1 MLSPIFI
8 NVDSD
13 LDVAVS
19 ALEEL
24 KQVTTCEA
32 ASEPLGRF
40 WKKYENLAEEARLKL
55 QLEVSRNQKL
65 RQLIEI

>member
-1 MLSPIFI
+1 MSPIYVK
-8 NVDSD
+8 VDSD
-13 LDVAVS
+13 LKVAVS

-40 WKKYENLAEEARLKL
+40 WKKYLGLPEEARLVL
-55 QLEVSRNQKL
+55 RGEVRKSPRL
-65 RQLIEI
+65 RELIDI